1 MTNSDLPMDPVE
13 PPIDQE
19 VSPKRP
25 SNLKSILQTIALLAL
40 APILALFLTSHVFQP
55 YEVDGASMETTL
67 HNGDRLI
74 VYKLPKTL
82 SNIMNKPYV
91 PSRWDVVVFDR
102 PSSLVTSDATD
113 HLIKRVIG
121 LPGERVVVKD
131 GTVTIYNKDSEQGF
145 NPDEG
150 KEYAKDILTTD
161 RSADITVG
169 ANQVF
174 VMGDNRTN
182 SADSR
187 MFGPIATS
195 SIVGKATSRFIP
207 VGSMKKL

>member
-1 MTNSDLPMDPVE
+1 MTNSDLPIDPVQ

-19 VSPKRP
+19 VSPKSP
-25 SNLKSILQTIALLAL
+25 SNLKNILQTIALLAL

-82 SNIMNKPYV
+82 SNIMNKPYT

-131 GTVTIYNKDSEQGF
+131 GSVTVYNKDYEQGF